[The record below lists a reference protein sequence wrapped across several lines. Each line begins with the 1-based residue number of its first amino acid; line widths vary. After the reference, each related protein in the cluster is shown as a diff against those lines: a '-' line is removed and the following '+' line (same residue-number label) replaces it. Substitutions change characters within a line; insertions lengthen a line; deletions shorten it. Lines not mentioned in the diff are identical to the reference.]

1 MTSRTRPASLAA
13 LATLALLLGGCGA
26 SRAEVRRFDEGAETA
41 YFREQVA
48 RAAQPLPAEGLPAGP
63 GPGAGTTPD
72 LSALRGRWDAR
83 VGAAD
88 HLAGLLPAGSE
99 DLLRAAASDEA
110 AEKALAAAPL
120 DLETVRALAA
130 VRSPAARA
138 ARESWRASVE
148 QIEQAAWLE
157 DLLAAFRPFT
167 RTLDTGVGGQP
178 QKGMTSAFAPW
189 PSTVALRGEMADA
202 GVAMAREEA
211 RAAAVEAVAKAEEAW
226 FEQWHAEES
235 LRLKGG
241 FLETLKRTAEVAA
254 RRYAA
259 GQGMQ
264 EEALKVE
271 VDIANLTAEVA
282 RHRSERAAAVQKLDA
297 LLSRP
302 AGADLPETAAPRFPG
317 DLPPPERAEAAA
329 RESNPMARAKGF
341 AADEARIAVRMAET
355 MLHGQPATAARLER
369 GRGLE
374 AGADRS
380 METEPG
386 APMAEVSLLYGPEA
400 AYLRELRRRVD
411 AESTGAEA
419 AGREAGSMAREAWT
433 SLESALRE
441 ARVQDR
447 TAAPLAGQA
456 FEVSFRAYEAGAG
469 KYADLVQS
477 WWMAVEARLGAVEA
491 RMRAGFAR
499 AALLRAAG
507 TEITERPR

>member
-1 MTSRTRPASLAA
+1 MTSRISAASL
-13 LATLALLLGGCGA
+13 LFMALLAAGCGA
-26 SRAEVRRFDEGAETA
+26 SRAEVRRFDDEHPSRPMPVPRPVE
-41 YFREQVA
+41 E
-48 RAAQPLPAEGLPAGP
+48 AA
-63 GPGAGTTPD
+63 PD

-83 VGAAD
+83 RNAAD
-88 HLAGLLPAGSE
+88 HLAGILPAESE
-99 DLLRAAASDEA
+99 ALLRAAASDEA
-110 AEKALAAAPL
+110 TEKALAGAPL

-138 ARESWRASVE
+138 ALEAWRASVE

-157 DLLAAFRPFT
+157 GLLAAFRPFT
-167 RTLDTGVGGQP
+167 RTLDTGIGEQP
-178 QKGMTSAFAPW
+178 QKEWTASFAPW

-202 GVAMAREEA
+202 GVARSREEA
-211 RAAAVEAVAKAEEAW
+211 RAAAVEAAARAEEAW

-235 LRLKGG
+235 LRLKSG
-241 FLETLKRTAEVAA
+241 FLETLKRTAAVAA

-271 VDIANLTAEVA
+271 VDIANLAADVA
-282 RHRSERAAAVQKLDA
+282 RHRSERSAAVLKLNA

-302 AGADLPETAAPRFPG
+302 AGAALPEAATPRFPA
-317 DLPPPERAEAAA
+317 DLPPAERAEAAA

-380 METEPG
+380 METVPG
-386 APMAEVSLLYGPEA
+386 APAAEVSLLFGPEE
-400 AYLRELRRRVD
+400 AYLRGLRRQVE
-411 AESTGAEA
+411 AEASGAEA
-419 AGREAGSMAREAWT
+419 ARREAGSMAREAWT
-433 SLESALRE
+433 SLETALRE
-441 ARVQDR
+441 ARVQEV
-447 TAAPLAGQA
+447 TAAPLARQA
-456 FEVSFRAYEAGAG
+456 FEVSFKAYEAGTG
-469 KYADLVQS
+469 KYADLVQA
-477 WWMAVEARLGAVEA
+477 WWMAVEAHHGAVEA

-499 AALLRAAG
+499 AALLRATG
-507 TEITERPR
+507 IEITERPR